1 MNDRARVALALAAGY
16 YLGRRHKLRLA
27 TMLAAAGVA
36 RNLRKGDSGGLLKH
50 GIKLLGQSPQME
62 EMTNRLRGELMEVGK
77 AAAVAATSRQLETLT
92 SRLHERAESLRQPG
106 EPEGGRARDE
116 EDEYDEESA
125 YDEEEPEE
133 EPEEEKPKPRARS
146 TKSTKSTAG
155 TKSAASA
162 DKPVTRTRRPT
173 AGTSRARR

>member
-1 MNDRARVALALAAGY
+1 VALALAAGY

>member
-27 TMLAAAGVA
+27 TVLAAAGVA

-106 EPEGGRARDE
+106 EAEGGRARGE
-116 EDEYDEESA
+116 EDEYDEEDT
-125 YDEEEPEE
+125 YDEYEEEPEE
-133 EPEEEKPKPRARS
+133 EPEEKPKPRA
-146 TKSTKSTAG
+146 
-155 TKSAASA
+155 KSAKSA
-162 DKPVTRTRRPT
+162 GKPVTRARRPA
-173 AGTSRARR
+173 AGTSRTGR